1 MKFLFEMFPIILFFA
16 AYKFKGIYVATAVAI
31 AASILQITYT
41 YYKNR
46 KVEKPMIISLVII
59 IIFGGATLLVHN
71 ELFIKWKPTVLYW
84 IFASALLIGRYV
96 FNKNFI
102 QSMLQKQITVPVHV
116 WEKLNTSWA
125 VFFAVVGGLNIYIA
139 YHFSTDTWVNFKLFG
154 IFGCMLIFVIIQS
167 IILAPHLKDAAEKT
181 E

>member
-31 AASILQITYT
+31 AASILQISYT
-41 YYKNR
+41 YYKNK

-125 VFFAVVGGLNIYIA
+125 VFFAAVGGLNIYIA
-139 YHFSTDTWVNFKLFG
+139 YHFSTDIWVNFKLFG

-167 IILAPHLKDAAEKT
+167 IILAPHMKDAAEKA

>member
-31 AASILQITYT
+31 AASIIQITYT
-41 YYKNR
+41 YYKNK

-84 IFASALLIGRYV
+84 IFSSALLIGRYV

-125 VFFAVVGGLNIYIA
+125 VFFAAVGGLNIYIA
-139 YHFSTDTWVNFKLFG
+139 YHFSTDIWVNFKLFG